1 MCRNCCLR
9 STRGCRRGNESVPKG
24 FSDWGQED
32 LAWKSRPDP
41 KRDSFVYN
49 VAQVR
54 QREAIAPRGKEIES
68 TSRLH
73 EQTSYV
79 RLLPDNISCRKDRKS
94 TRLNSSHTVISYA
107 VFC

>member
-54 QREAIAPRGKEIES
+54 QREAIAPLIKAIDS

-73 EQTSYV
+73 AQSSYV
-79 RLLPDNISCRKDRKS
+79 PLLQATSSCRTS
-94 TRLNSSHTVISYA
+94 CYRLFTVHLIWRFWSFA
-107 VFC
+107 